1 MKVPK
6 ATVKGY
12 DSIKKA
18 ANHTNGLFSESGES
32 KRKILVYATKG
43 HNKML
48 RQAKPETPRQRKVI
62 GLPYKANPF
71 AYNTPLRGKN
81 MWAIITSEA
90 RTAHVF
96 LSQQAPLASTA
107 VCYMPFS

>member
-12 DSIKKA
+12 VSIKKA

-32 KRKILVYATKG
+32 KRKMLVYATKG

-71 AYNTPLRGKN
+71 AYNTPRRGN
-81 MWAIITSEA
+81 YTWAIIRNEVTG
-90 RTAHVF
+90 AHV
-96 LSQQAPLASTA
+96 
-107 VCYMPFS
+107 

>member
-71 AYNTPLRGKN
+71 AYNIPRRGN
-81 MWAIITSEA
+81 YTWAIIRNEVTG
-90 RTAHVF
+90 AHV
-96 LSQQAPLASTA
+96 
-107 VCYMPFS
+107 